1 MRKKKRMNLD
11 RTEKINRIGILS
23 VAMLGA
29 ILVVS
34 PGHAQVRG
42 MGGVGPGSRPGNP
55 VGLGRRTGFAR
66 SGRRNFFAG
75 STFLPYG
82 CFDPYF
88 DQGDDLDSRE
98 ASPPVQ
104 VFVDPPAQPPVPPPP
119 PADSLL
125 LEFHDGQY
133 VRIPTGGHLPSLS
146 ELTPAGSPQASG
158 TWPDVTSQKVAA
170 PPSPPL
176 PRVVLLFR
184 DGHKQEIE
192 RYVIQNDVIYAGSDY
207 WSTGSWSNKIPIA
220 QLDVPATLKLN
231 QQRGA
236 KFRLPSGPGE
246 IAVRF

>member
-1 MRKKKRMNLD
+1 MRKNMRMGMD
-11 RTEKINRIGILS
+11 RIEKVNRIEILS
-23 VAMLGA
+23 VVMLGA
-29 ILVVS
+29 ALFAFPV
-34 PGHAQVRG
+34 HAQNRG
-42 MGGVGPGSRPGNP
+42 MGGVAPGPRLGNQI
-55 VGLGRRTGFAR
+55 GLGLRRGFAH

-82 CFDPYF
+82 CFDPAPYE
-88 DQGDDLDSRE
+88 DDDMDSRE

-104 VFVDPPAQPPVPPPP
+104 VYVAPPAQPPVPPRP

-133 VRIPTGGHLPSLS
+133 VRIPTGGHLPNPP
-146 ELTPAGSPQASG
+146 ELMSGDSSQAPG
-158 TWPDVTSQKVAA
+158 VQPGVANQKEAA
-170 PPSPPL
+170 LRAPVL
-176 PRVVLLFR
+176 PRAVLLFR
-184 DGHKQEIE
+184 DGRKEEIE

-207 WSTGSWSNKIPIA
+207 WSTGSWTQKIPIA

-236 KFRLPSGPGE
+236 KFTLPSGPGE